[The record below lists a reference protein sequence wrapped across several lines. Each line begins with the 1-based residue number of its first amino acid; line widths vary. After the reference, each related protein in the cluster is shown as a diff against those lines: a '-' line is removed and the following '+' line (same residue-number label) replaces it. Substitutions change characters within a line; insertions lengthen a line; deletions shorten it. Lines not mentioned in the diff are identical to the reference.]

1 MKISIYSGSFD
12 SEIEFFD
19 RINYFKALEA
29 KGFKSLW
36 IANAN
41 SYDALNLALYLSTQT
56 KFMELGTAVIPVF
69 SKHPVELAQ
78 QILTTALIS
87 NNRLKIGLGVSHKH
101 RVENELGLK
110 YITPVNYM
118 NEFLII
124 LKDILHRGYSKFKG
138 NIFNVDVSIDA
149 ETCNDVDIYLAALGP
164 KMLGL
169 AEKYTKGTITWM
181 TGYKTIKN
189 NIAPVLNS
197 KLDNN
202 SKSILSSIP
211 ICITDDVET
220 VTNEAKSIFKFYNNY
235 PNYKKMIIQEGVKD
249 ASDLAIV
256 GDEDYAYNILQ
267 EYANSGVTEIL
278 AVVFGEDINKRINL
292 QSRTLDFLLSI
303 KDKF

>member
-12 SEIEFFD
+12 SEIGFFD
-19 RINYFKALEA
+19 RINYFKNLED

-56 KFMELGTAVIPVF
+56 SSIELGTAVIPVF
-69 SKHPVELAQ
+69 PKHPVELAQ
-78 QILTTALIS
+78 QILTTAKIS

-101 RVENELGLK
+101 RVENELGLR
-110 YITPVNYM
+110 YVTPVLYM
-118 NEFLII
+118 KEFLII
-124 LKDILHRGYSKFKG
+124 LNDILHKGYSKYKG
-138 NIFNVDVSIDA
+138 SLFNIDVSIDA
-149 ETCNDVDIYLAALGP
+149 ETSNDVDIYLAALGP

-169 AEKYTKGTITWM
+169 AREYTEGTITWM

-189 NIAPVLNS
+189 NISPALNS
-197 KLDNN
+197 KTDNT
-202 SKSILSSIP
+202 KCILSSIP
-211 ICITDDVET
+211 ICITDDVEA

-249 ASDLAIV
+249 PSDLAIV
-256 GDEDYAYNILQ
+256 GDEDYAYNVLQ

-278 AVVFGEDINKRINL
+278 AVVFGEDINKRINI

>member
-12 SEIEFFD
+12 SEIGFFD
-19 RINYFKALEA
+19 RINYFKVLEE
-29 KGFKSLW
+29 KGFESLW

-56 KFMELGTAVIPVF
+56 SSIELGTAVIPVF

-78 QILTTALIS
+78 QIMTTALIS
-87 NNRLKIGLGVSHKH
+87 NNRLNIGLGVSHRH

-118 NEFLII
+118 KEFLII
-124 LKDILHRGYSKFKG
+124 LKDILHRGHSKFKG
-138 NIFNVDVSIDA
+138 SIFNVDVSIDA
-149 ETCNDVDIYLAALGP
+149 ETCNNVDIYLAALGP

-169 AEKYTKGTITWM
+169 AGEYAEGTITWM

-189 NIAPVLNS
+189 NISPVLNS
-197 KLDNN
+197 KSDN
-202 SKSILSSIP
+202 SRSIISAIP
-211 ICITDDVET
+211 ICITDDIET
-220 VTNEAKSIFKFYNNY
+220 IKNEAKSIFKFYNKY

-249 ASDLAIV
+249 PSDLAIV

-278 AVVFGEDINKRINL
+278 AVIFGEDINKRINL
-292 QSRTLDFLLSI
+292 KSRTLDFLLSI
-303 KDKF
+303 NNKF

>member
-19 RINYFKALEA
+19 RINYFKALEE
-29 KGFKSLW
+29 KGFESLW

-41 SYDALNLALYLSTQT
+41 SYDALNLVLYLSTQT
-56 KFMELGTAVIPVF
+56 STIELGTAVIPVF

-78 QILTTALIS
+78 QIMTTALIS
-87 NNRLKIGLGVSHKH
+87 NNRLNIGLGVSHKH

-110 YITPVNYM
+110 YFTPVNYM
-118 NEFLII
+118 KEFLII
-124 LKDILHRGYSKFKG
+124 LKDILHKRYSKFKG
-138 NIFNVDVSIDA
+138 SIFNVDVSIDA

-169 AEKYTKGTITWM
+169 AREYTKGAITWM

-189 NIAPVLNS
+189 NISPVLNS
-197 KLDNN
+197 KSDN
-202 SKSILSSIP
+202 SRSIISAIP
-211 ICITDDVET
+211 ICITSDVEKIK
-220 VTNEAKSIFKFYNNY
+220 NEAKSVFQFYNNY

-249 ASDLAIV
+249 PSDLAIV

-267 EYANSGVTEIL
+267 TYANSGVTEIL
-278 AVVFGEDINKRINL
+278 AVIFGEDINKRINL
-292 QSRTLDFLLSI
+292 KSRTLDFLLSI
-303 KDKF
+303 NNKF

>member
-56 KFMELGTAVIPVF
+56 KCMELGTAVIPVF
-69 SKHPVELAQ
+69 TKHPVELAQ

-169 AEKYTKGTITWM
+169 AGQYTEGTITWM

-189 NIAPVLNS
+189 NIFPVLNS

-202 SKSILSSIP
+202 RSILSSIP

-220 VTNEAKSIFKFYNNY
+220 IKNEAKSIFKFYNNY

-249 ASDLAIV
+249 PSDLAIV

>member
-12 SEIEFFD
+12 SEIGFLD
-19 RINYFKALEA
+19 RINYFKNLED

-56 KFMELGTAVIPVF
+56 SSIELGTAVIPVF
-69 SKHPVELAQ
+69 PKHPVELAQ
-78 QILTTALIS
+78 QILTTAMIS

-101 RVENELGLK
+101 RVENELGLR
-110 YITPVNYM
+110 YVTPVLYM
-118 NEFLII
+118 KEFLII
-124 LKDILHRGYSKFKG
+124 LKDILHKGYSKYKG
-138 NIFNVDVSIDA
+138 SLFNIDVSIDA
-149 ETCNDVDIYLAALGP
+149 ETSNDVDIYLAALGP

-169 AEKYTKGTITWM
+169 AREYTEGTITWM

-189 NIAPVLNS
+189 NIFPALNS
-197 KLDNN
+197 KTDNT
-202 SKSILSSIP
+202 KCILSSIP
-211 ICITDDVET
+211 ICITDDVEA

-249 ASDLAIV
+249 PSDLAIV
-256 GDEDYAYNILQ
+256 GDEDYAYNVLQ
-267 EYANSGVTEIL
+267 EYANSGVKEIL
-278 AVVFGEDINKRINL
+278 AVVFGEDINKRINI

>member
-118 NEFLII
+118 KEFLTI
-124 LKDILHRGYSKFKG
+124 LKDILHRGHSEFKG

-189 NIAPVLNS
+189 NIFPVLNS

-202 SKSILSSIP
+202 RSILSSIP

-220 VTNEAKSIFKFYNNY
+220 IKNEAKSIFKFYNNY

>member
-138 NIFNVDVSIDA
+138 NIFNIDVSIDA

-189 NIAPVLNS
+189 NIFPVLNS

-202 SKSILSSIP
+202 RSILSSIP

-220 VTNEAKSIFKFYNNY
+220 IKNEAKSIFKFYNNY

-249 ASDLAIV
+249 PSDLAIV

>member
-1 MKISIYSGSFD
+1 
-12 SEIEFFD
+12 
-19 RINYFKALEA
+19 
-29 KGFKSLW
+29 
-36 IANAN
+36 
-41 SYDALNLALYLSTQT
+41 
-56 KFMELGTAVIPVF
+56 
-69 SKHPVELAQ
+69 
-78 QILTTALIS
+78 
-87 NNRLKIGLGVSHKH
+87 
-101 RVENELGLK
+101 
-110 YITPVNYM
+110 
-118 NEFLII
+118 
-124 LKDILHRGYSKFKG
+124 
-138 NIFNVDVSIDA
+138 
-149 ETCNDVDIYLAALGP
+149 
-164 KMLGL
+164 
-169 AEKYTKGTITWM
+169 M

-220 VTNEAKSIFKFYNNY
+220 IKNEAKSIFKFYNNY

-249 ASDLAIV
+249 PSDLAIV

>member
-1 MKISIYSGSFD
+1 
-12 SEIEFFD
+12 
-19 RINYFKALEA
+19 
-29 KGFKSLW
+29 
-36 IANAN
+36 
-41 SYDALNLALYLSTQT
+41 
-56 KFMELGTAVIPVF
+56 MELGTAVIPVF

-78 QILTTALIS
+78 QILTTALLS
-87 NNRLKIGLGVSHKH
+87 NNRLKIGLGASHKH

-118 NEFLII
+118 KEFLII
-124 LKDILHRGYSKFKG
+124 LKDILHRGHSEFKG

-189 NIAPVLNS
+189 NIFPVLNS

-202 SKSILSSIP
+202 RSILSSIP

-220 VTNEAKSIFKFYNNY
+220 IKNEAKSIFKFYNNY

>member
-1 MKISIYSGSFD
+1 LKISVYSGSFD

-36 IANAN
+36 IAHAN

-56 KFMELGTAVIPVF
+56 SFMELGTAVIPVF
-69 SKHPVELAQ
+69 SKHPVDLAQ

-87 NNRLKIGLGVSHKH
+87 NNRLNIGLGVSHKH

-118 NEFLII
+118 KEFLII
-124 LKDILHRGYSKFKG
+124 LKDILHRGHSKFKG
-138 NIFNVDVSIDA
+138 NIFNVDVSIDT
-149 ETCNDVDIYLAALGP
+149 EICNDVDIYLAALGP

-169 AEKYTKGTITWM
+169 SREYTEGTITWM

-189 NIAPVLNS
+189 KISPTLNPTSDNFRSIAS
-197 KLDNN
+197 A
-202 SKSILSSIP
+202 IP

-220 VTNEAKSIFKFYNNY
+220 ITDEAKSVFQFYDNY
-235 PNYKKMIIQEGVKD
+235 PNYRKMIIQEGVKD
-249 ASDLAIV
+249 PSDLAII

-278 AVVFGEDINKRINL
+278 AVVFGEDINERINL
-292 QSRTLDFLLSI
+292 QSRTLDFLLSVNN
-303 KDKF
+303 KF

>member
-12 SEIEFFD
+12 SEIGFLD
-19 RINYFKALEA
+19 RINYFKNLED

-56 KFMELGTAVIPVF
+56 SSIELGTAVIPVF
-69 SKHPVELAQ
+69 PKHPVELAQ
-78 QILTTALIS
+78 QILTTAMIS

-101 RVENELGLK
+101 RVENELGLR
-110 YITPVNYM
+110 YVTPVLYM
-118 NEFLII
+118 KEFLII
-124 LKDILHRGYSKFKG
+124 LKDILHKGYSKYKG
-138 NIFNVDVSIDA
+138 SLFNIDVSIDA
-149 ETCNDVDIYLAALGP
+149 ETSNDVDIYLAALGP

-169 AEKYTKGTITWM
+169 AREYTEGTITWM

-189 NIAPVLNS
+189 NIFPALNS
-197 KLDNN
+197 KTDNT
-202 SKSILSSIP
+202 KCILSSIP
-211 ICITDDVET
+211 ICITDDVEA

-249 ASDLAIV
+249 PSDLAIV
-256 GDEDYAYNILQ
+256 GDEDYAYNVLQ

-278 AVVFGEDINKRINL
+278 AVVFGEDINKRINI

>member
-118 NEFLII
+118 KEFLII

-169 AEKYTKGTITWM
+169 AEKYTEGTITWM

-189 NIAPVLNS
+189 NIFPVLNS

-202 SKSILSSIP
+202 RSILSSIP

-220 VTNEAKSIFKFYNNY
+220 IKNEAKSIFKFYNNY

-249 ASDLAIV
+249 PSDLAIV

>member
-1 MKISIYSGSFD
+1 MKISVYSGSFD
-12 SEIEFFD
+12 REIGFFD
-19 RINYFKALEA
+19 RINYFKALEE
-29 KGFKSLW
+29 KGFESLW

-56 KFMELGTAVIPVF
+56 RSIDLGTAVIPVF

-78 QILTTALIS
+78 QILTTAMIS

-101 RVENELGLK
+101 RVEDELGLR
-110 YITPVNYM
+110 YATPALYM
-118 NEFLII
+118 KEFLII
-124 LKDILHRGYSKFKG
+124 LKDILHRGHSKFKG
-138 NIFNVDVSIDA
+138 NIFNVDVSIDTD
-149 ETCNDVDIYLAALGP
+149 TCNDVDIYLAALGP
-164 KMLGL
+164 KMLDL
-169 AEKYTKGTITWM
+169 AGEYTEGTITWM

-189 NIAPVLNS
+189 NISPVLNS
-197 KLDNN
+197 KSYN
-202 SKSILSSIP
+202 SKNILSSIP

-220 VTNEAKSIFKFYNNY
+220 VTNEAKSIFKFYNKY

-249 ASDLAIV
+249 PSDLAIV
-256 GDEDYAYNILQ
+256 GDEDYAYNVLK

-303 KDKF
+303 NNKF

>member
-189 NIAPVLNS
+189 NIFPVLNS

-202 SKSILSSIP
+202 RSILSSIP

-220 VTNEAKSIFKFYNNY
+220 IKNEAKSIFKFYNNY

-249 ASDLAIV
+249 PSDLAIV

>member
-118 NEFLII
+118 KEFLII
-124 LKDILHRGYSKFKG
+124 LKDILHRGHSEFKG

-189 NIAPVLNS
+189 NIFPVLNS

-202 SKSILSSIP
+202 RSILSSIP

-220 VTNEAKSIFKFYNNY
+220 IKNEAKSIFKFYNNY

>member
-12 SEIEFFD
+12 SEIGFFD
-19 RINYFKALEA
+19 RINYFKVLEE
-29 KGFKSLW
+29 KGFESLW

-56 KFMELGTAVIPVF
+56 SSIELVTAVIPVF

-118 NEFLII
+118 KEFLTI
-124 LKDILHRGYSKFKG
+124 LKDILHRGHSEFKG

-169 AEKYTKGTITWM
+169 AEKYTEGTITWM

-189 NIAPVLNS
+189 NIFPVLNS

-202 SKSILSSIP
+202 RSILSSIP

-220 VTNEAKSIFKFYNNY
+220 IKNEAKSIFKFYNNY

-249 ASDLAIV
+249 PSDLAIV

>member
-169 AEKYTKGTITWM
+169 AEKYTEGTITWM

-189 NIAPVLNS
+189 NIFPVLNS

-202 SKSILSSIP
+202 RSILSSIP

-220 VTNEAKSIFKFYNNY
+220 IKNEAKSIFKFYNNY

-249 ASDLAIV
+249 PSDLAIV

>member
-118 NEFLII
+118 KEFLII
-124 LKDILHRGYSKFKG
+124 LKDILHRGHSEFKG

-169 AEKYTKGTITWM
+169 AEKYTEGTITWM

-189 NIAPVLNS
+189 NIFPVLNS

-202 SKSILSSIP
+202 RSILSSIP

-220 VTNEAKSIFKFYNNY
+220 IKNEAKSIFKFYNNY

-249 ASDLAIV
+249 PSDLAIV

>member
-12 SEIEFFD
+12 SEIGFFD
-19 RINYFKALEA
+19 RINYFKNLED

-56 KFMELGTAVIPVF
+56 SSIELGTAVIPVF
-69 SKHPVELAQ
+69 PKHPVELAQ
-78 QILTTALIS
+78 QILTTAMIS

-101 RVENELGLK
+101 RVENELGLR
-110 YITPVNYM
+110 YVTPVLYM
-118 NEFLII
+118 KEFLII
-124 LKDILHRGYSKFKG
+124 LKDILHKGYSKYKG
-138 NIFNVDVSIDA
+138 SLFNIDVSIDA
-149 ETCNDVDIYLAALGP
+149 ETSNDVDIYLAALGP

-169 AEKYTKGTITWM
+169 AREYTEGTITWM

-189 NIAPVLNS
+189 NISPALNS
-197 KLDNN
+197 KTDNT
-202 SKSILSSIP
+202 KCILSSIP
-211 ICITDDVET
+211 ICITDDVEA

-249 ASDLAIV
+249 PSDLAIV
-256 GDEDYAYNILQ
+256 GDEDYAYNVLQ

-278 AVVFGEDINKRINL
+278 AVVFGEDINKRINI

>member
-138 NIFNVDVSIDA
+138 DIFNVDVSIDA

-189 NIAPVLNS
+189 NIFPVLNS

-202 SKSILSSIP
+202 RSILSSIP

-220 VTNEAKSIFKFYNNY
+220 IKNEAKSIFKFYNNY

-249 ASDLAIV
+249 PSDLAIV

>member
-12 SEIEFFD
+12 SEIGFLD
-19 RINYFKALEA
+19 RINYFKNLED

-56 KFMELGTAVIPVF
+56 SSIELGTAVIPVF
-69 SKHPVELAQ
+69 PKHPVELAQ
-78 QILTTALIS
+78 QILTTAMIS

-101 RVENELGLK
+101 RVENELGLR
-110 YITPVNYM
+110 YVTPVLYM
-118 NEFLII
+118 KEFLII
-124 LKDILHRGYSKFKG
+124 LKDILHKGYSKYKG
-138 NIFNVDVSIDA
+138 SLFNIDVSIDA
-149 ETCNDVDIYLAALGP
+149 ETSNDVDIYLAALGP

-169 AEKYTKGTITWM
+169 AREYTEGTITWM

-189 NIAPVLNS
+189 NIFPALNS
-197 KLDNN
+197 KTDNT
-202 SKSILSSIP
+202 KCILSSIP
-211 ICITDDVET
+211 ICITDDVEA

-249 ASDLAIV
+249 PSDLAIV
-256 GDEDYAYNILQ
+256 GDEDYAYNVLQ
-267 EYANSGVTEIL
+267 EYANSGVNEIL
-278 AVVFGEDINKRINL
+278 AVVFGEDINKRINI